1 MSKELRD
8 LEEKKLIVDPFS
20 VSIAGISFAVLG
32 SVLFSF
38 MKRTVEGDEKYLK
51 IRAMLWEFESL
62 TKDEQREI
70 RFHFFMEKA
79 IKKLKKHVRLMVS
92 ED

>member
-1 MSKELRD
+1 
-8 LEEKKLIVDPFS
+8 
-20 VSIAGISFAVLG
+20 
-32 SVLFSF
+32 